1 MKLMTKAIE
10 KKFLKNSNDKIES
23 VFQKKVIVK
32 FFAPWISPWTWFAVE
47 GQKLEDG
54 DWRFYGLV
62 FGHEKEFGYFLL
74 SELES
79 VNGPFGLKIERDLYF
94 DNPTIEEVLNRGH

>member
-10 KKFLKNSNDKIES
+10 KKFLKNPNDKIE
-23 VFQKKVIVK
+23 VVYQKKVIVK
-32 FFAPWISPWTWFAVE
+32 FFTPWTNWTWFAVE
-47 GQKLEDG
+47 AVKLDNG

-94 DNPTIEEVLNRGH
+94 DNPTIEEVLNGRY